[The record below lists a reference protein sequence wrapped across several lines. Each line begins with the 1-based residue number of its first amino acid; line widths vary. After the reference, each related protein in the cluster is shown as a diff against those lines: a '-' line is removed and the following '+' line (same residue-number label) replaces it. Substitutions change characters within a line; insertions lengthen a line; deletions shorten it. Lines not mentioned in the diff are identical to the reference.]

1 MFNNFIIKLNIIS
14 SIAKVKQNI
23 TPPQNSLKG

>member
-23 TPPQNSLKG
+23 TPPLKIA